1 MPEKTCVF
9 QHSHIKVIRKK
20 KSCSNMIHV
29 RFVLAY
35 ELSSRELT
43 YPNLKVAGKIV
54 FRWWDIMIVSSMVFA
69 HVARI

>member
-1 MPEKTCVF
+1 
-9 QHSHIKVIRKK
+9 
-20 KSCSNMIHV
+20 MIHV

-54 FRWWDIMIVSSMVFA
+54 FRWWDIMIVSRMVFA